1 MLTKKVKVDTKR
13 DVLYEAI
20 SLYTHAIPTIA
31 PVLKPV
37 HLPGHAHFE
46 YNVVDCKANK
56 IFWPFWN
63 NV

>member
-56 IFWPFWN
+56 IF
-63 NV
+63 